1 MTNAKQR
8 VREVLE
14 QLPDDC
20 SIDEVVYRL
29 YVIDTIEKRL
39 RAAEGGAAV
48 AQDEVERRLAK
59 WEVAGR

>member
-1 MTNAKQR
+1 MSNAKQR
-8 VREVLE
+8 VRDVLE

-39 RAAEGGAAV
+39 QAAERGDAV
-48 AQDEVERRLAK
+48 PQDEAERRLAK
-59 WEVAGR
+59 WLQP

>member
-8 VREVLE
+8 VRDVLE

-39 RAAEGGAAV
+39 QAV
-48 AQDEVERRLAK
+48 ERGDAVPQDEAERRLAK
-59 WEVAGR
+59 WLQP

>member
-8 VREVLE
+8 VRDVLE

-29 YVIDTIEKRL
+29 YVIDTIENRL
-39 RAAEGGAAV
+39 QAV
-48 AQDEVERRLAK
+48 ERGDAVPQDEAERRLAK
-59 WEVAGR
+59 WLQP

>member
-1 MTNAKQR
+1 MTNPKQR
-8 VREVLE
+8 VRDVLE

-39 RAAEGGAAV
+39 QAAERGDAV
-48 AQDEVERRLAK
+48 PQDEAERRLAK
-59 WEVAGR
+59 WLQP